1 MKKTKRILAIV
12 LMTIVI
18 GCSCYSF
25 VTLKQLMLHL
35 DEIEKIARMGNHPS
49 YQIVNFENQ

>member
-1 MKKTKRILAIV
+1 
-12 LMTIVI
+12 MTIVI